1 MVINIRLDK
10 SVLKLLMILS
20 ALKFIFDWFITS
32 KMTKIPFTALYS
44 STNILYFNQDSGDVV
59 FSQSQ
64 KGILNINFNST
75 NLDHKNYEEDDPDTI
90 TLVTFLAEHIKFD
103 KQKLL
108 KKSQIRN

>member
-1 MVINIRLDK
+1 MMVINIRLDK

-32 KMTKIPFTALYS
+32 KMTKIPFIALYS
-44 STNILYFNQDSGDVV
+44 STNILYFNQDSGDAV
-59 FSQSQ
+59 FSRSQ

-90 TLVTFLAEHIKFD
+90 TLVTFLA
-103 KQKLL
+103 
-108 KKSQIRN
+108 